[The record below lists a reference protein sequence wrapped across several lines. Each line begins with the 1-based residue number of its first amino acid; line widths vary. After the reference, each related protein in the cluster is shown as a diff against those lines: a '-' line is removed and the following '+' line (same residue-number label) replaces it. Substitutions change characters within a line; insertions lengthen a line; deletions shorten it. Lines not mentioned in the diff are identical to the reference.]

1 MKSHVL
7 KGRRKKCL
15 VFIHI
20 SSPSLRHHLIFF
32 KLITL
37 LSFYSLFRFR
47 YQFLPPSSVPTSQ
60 PIIFFFLISYILP
73 RRLNLTRKQH
83 PAKISYPLCLV
94 LKKLYRRPGLSAS
107 QTNPTSVFPCGV
119 IFFPFL
125 LAYFQY
131 VCF

>member
-1 MKSHVL
+1 MSCFYPHFVTFFETSFNILQTYHFAFVL
-7 KGRRKKCL
+7 FVIPFSL
-15 VFIHI
+15 PVFA
-20 SSPSLRHHLIFF
+20 SFF
-32 KLITL
+32 CSYI
-37 LSFYSLFRFR
+37 
-47 YQFLPPSSVPTSQ
+47 PTNY
-60 PIIFFFLISYILP
+60 FFFLISYILP